1 MLFETQVT
9 VVFYV
14 SGSITVL
21 FQLIIAKC
29 FILGA
34 ITKDYLVD
42 WKSFSPYQKG
52 LQSLASWFLPTC
64 RSLRGGLL
72 PQSWPGVWGGRQQR
86 GCVHV
91 PRLHWAVGGACM
103 RLVGRVGPNLRERVS
118 AAAQC
123 LWADQA
129 IPGIGGPRLRRYVLS
144 PLPCKELCWW
154 GREVKIMGW
163 GCGTL

>member
-1 MLFETQVT
+1 MHFETQVT
-9 VVFYV
+9 VAFYV
-14 SGSITVL
+14 SGSIAVL

-34 ITKDYLVD
+34 ITKECLVD
-42 WKSFSPYQKG
+42 WKGFNPCQRG
-52 LQSLASWFLPTC
+52 LQSLSSWVLHTC

-72 PQSWPGVWGGRQQR
+72 PQPWPGVWGGRQQR

-123 LWADQA
+123 LWADQT
-129 IPGIGGPRLRRYVLS
+129 IPDIGGPRLRRFVNSVSPHLRTIVLVG
-144 PLPCKELCWW
+144 K
-154 GREVKIMGW
+154 GK
-163 GCGTL
+163 